1 VDKGDPP
8 SADVE
13 NAVTPEVLVELAY
26 GRIGAPYEK
35 GKADETPPCGVK
47 YLRSSGD
54 GTFPL
59 QATVTWE
66 IHWTGSGGA
75 GGDLP
80 DGTFGASQDVVV
92 QEIQAINR

>member
-1 VDKGDPP
+1 MTNRAEASRTGGP
-8 SADVE
+8 SSGI
-13 NAVTPEVLVELAY
+13 P
-26 GRIGAPYEK
+26 K
-35 GKADETPPCGVK
+35 GKADRTPPCGVK

-59 QATVTWE
+59 QATVTWK
-66 IHWTGSGGA
+66 IDWTGSGGA

-80 DGTFGASQDVVV
+80 DGAFGATQDVVV